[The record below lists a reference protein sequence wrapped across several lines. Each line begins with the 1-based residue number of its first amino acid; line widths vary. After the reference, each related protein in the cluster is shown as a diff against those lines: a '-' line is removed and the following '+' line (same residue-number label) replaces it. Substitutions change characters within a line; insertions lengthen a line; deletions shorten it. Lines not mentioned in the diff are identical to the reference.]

1 MRITVKLF
9 GTLRRFSTP
18 QTPGFWTGEVP
29 DESTVYDLI
38 KLIGA
43 DANEVAAASINGIVK
58 KLDTTIDREDEILLV
73 TTMGAG

>member
-18 QTPGFWTGEVP
+18 QSPGFWTGELP
-29 DESTVYDLI
+29 DESTVHDLI
-38 KLIGA
+38 KSIGA
-43 DANEVAAASINGIVK
+43 EVDEVAAASINGTVRR
-58 KLDTTIDREDEILLV
+58 LDTKIDGNDEILLV